1 MPPQIDALIK
11 DEPGLRSTPPLPQAP
26 LPPSELTI
34 SEDFKSIQ
42 APIPILN
49 LRPVRPDSTSS
60 TASSRSNGTNTQSS
74 LTITP
79 LVSPK
84 VSLPTEPEQPL
95 AASSSTGNDN
105 PHFLAA
111 MASAAS
117 MALTNPLLL
126 NPLLFSTSMM
136 QSLNES
142 DLIKS
147 MKSLIPQMPPAA
159 AMAAA
164 LPMTM
169 WSLTSQFKKPVIG
182 DTFNGSFAEEE
193 VANIRHLL
201 ENVNASVT
209 KSLLEDN
216 LKKWASTC
224 GLSTNEILQQLA
236 NSQPLSPGQLK
247 EENDLDTSIGSSSEV
262 TLPTFEA
269 DSKKASGG
277 RPRAMISDEQV
288 ATLKAYYGV
297 NPKPRREDLIN
308 ISEEIG
314 HPFKVVKVWFQ
325 NTRARDRREAVNSK
339 AFTKHLLPPTP
350 PASCSESQKCVSPS
364 ASPLKE
370 DLSEDKIP
378 LDLSTKPS
386 TPSASPPPLV
396 INSEAEDS
404 EEDDEDMESDDDN
417 EEEEEMEVSSTPAF
431 PMTSRPPI
439 DIEQLA
445 KQHFDNMIRAKLVTL
460 EPTAEAMLPDA
471 PVSSSEVAKTTKKKV
486 SSNAALASAATS
498 ASTSSSALSTVSS
511 TSSSSNGSNQTIY
524 TCDQCD
530 KTFTKKSS
538 ITRHKYEHSG
548 NYYSFI
554 LYCQCI

>member
-1 MPPQIDALIK
+1 
-11 DEPGLRSTPPLPQAP
+11 
-26 LPPSELTI
+26 
-34 SEDFKSIQ
+34 
-42 APIPILN
+42 
-49 LRPVRPDSTSS
+49 
-60 TASSRSNGTNTQSS
+60 
-74 LTITP
+74 
-79 LVSPK
+79 
-84 VSLPTEPEQPL
+84 
-95 AASSSTGNDN
+95 
-105 PHFLAA
+105 
-111 MASAAS
+111 

-147 MKSLIPQMPPAA
+147 MKSLIPQMPAA
-159 AMAAA
+159 ATAMAAAA

-236 NSQPLSPGQLK
+236 NAQPLSPGQLK
-247 EENDLDTSIGSSSEV
+247 EENDLDTSVGSSSEA
-262 TLPTFEA
+262 TFEA
-269 DSKKASGG
+269 DSKKASG

-325 NTRARDRREAVNSK
+325 NTRARDRRENATVNSK

-350 PASCSESQKCVSPS
+350 PASCSAGSQKCVSPS

-370 DLSEDKIP
+370 DSEDKIP

-404 EEDDEDMESDDDN
+404 EEEDEDMESEEDDDDEDN

-471 PVSSSEVAKTTKKKV
+471 PVSSSEVAKTATKKV
-486 SSNAALASAATS
+486 SASSHTSAAAAATS
-498 ASTSSSALSTVSS
+498 ASTSSALSTVSS

-548 NYYSFI
+548 K
-554 LYCQCI
+554 

>member
-34 SEDFKSIQ
+34 PEGTAQ
-42 APIPILN
+42 PIPPPILT

-60 TASSRSNGTNTQSS
+60 TASSRSCNDGTNTQSS

-95 AASSSTGNDN
+95 ASSDN

-147 MKSLIPQMPPAA
+147 MKSLIPQMPAA
-159 AMAAA
+159 ATAMAAAA

-236 NSQPLSPGQLK
+236 NAQPLSPGQLK
-247 EENDLDTSIGSSSEV
+247 EENDLDTSVGSSSEA
-262 TLPTFEA
+262 TFEA
-269 DSKKASGG
+269 DSKKASG

-325 NTRARDRREAVNSK
+325 NTRARDRRENATVNSK

-350 PASCSESQKCVSPS
+350 PASCSAGSQKCVSPS

-370 DLSEDKIP
+370 DSEDKIP

-404 EEDDEDMESDDDN
+404 EDEDMESEEDDDDEDN

-471 PVSSSEVAKTTKKKV
+471 PVSSSEVAKTATKKV
-486 SSNAALASAATS
+486 SASSHTSAAAAATS
-498 ASTSSSALSTVSS
+498 ASTSSALSTVSS

-548 NYYSFI
+548 K
-554 LYCQCI
+554 

>member
-34 SEDFKSIQ
+34 PEGNAQ
-42 APIPILN
+42 PIPPPILT

-60 TASSRSNGTNTQSS
+60 TASSRSCNDGTNTQSS

-95 AASSSTGNDN
+95 ASSDN

-147 MKSLIPQMPPAA
+147 MKSLIPQMPAA
-159 AMAAA
+159 ATAMAAAA

-236 NSQPLSPGQLK
+236 NAQPLSPGQLK
-247 EENDLDTSIGSSSEV
+247 EENDLDTSVGSSSEA
-262 TLPTFEA
+262 TFEA
-269 DSKKASGG
+269 DSKKASG

-325 NTRARDRREAVNSK
+325 NTRARDRRENATVNSK

-350 PASCSESQKCVSPS
+350 PASCSAGSQKCVSPS

-370 DLSEDKIP
+370 DSEDKIP

-404 EEDDEDMESDDDN
+404 EEEDEDMESEEDDDDEDN

-471 PVSSSEVAKTTKKKV
+471 PVSSSEVAKTATKKV
-486 SSNAALASAATS
+486 SASSHTSAAAAATS
-498 ASTSSSALSTVSS
+498 ASTSSALSTVSS

-548 NYYSFI
+548 K
-554 LYCQCI
+554 

>member
-34 SEDFKSIQ
+34 PEGNAQ
-42 APIPILN
+42 PIPPPILT

-60 TASSRSNGTNTQSS
+60 TASSRSCNDGTNTQSS

-95 AASSSTGNDN
+95 ASSDN

-147 MKSLIPQMPPAA
+147 MKSLIPQMPAA
-159 AMAAA
+159 ATAMAAAA

-236 NSQPLSPGQLK
+236 NAQPLSPGQLK
-247 EENDLDTSIGSSSEV
+247 EENDLDTSVGSSSEA
-262 TLPTFEA
+262 TFEA
-269 DSKKASGG
+269 DSKKASG

-325 NTRARDRREAVNSK
+325 NTRARDRRENATVNSK

-350 PASCSESQKCVSPS
+350 PASCSAGSQKCVSPS

-370 DLSEDKIP
+370 DSEDKIP

-404 EEDDEDMESDDDN
+404 EDEDMESEEDDDDEDN

-471 PVSSSEVAKTTKKKV
+471 PVSSSEVAKTATKKV
-486 SSNAALASAATS
+486 SASSHTSAAAAAATS
-498 ASTSSSALSTVSS
+498 ASTSSALSTVSS

-548 NYYSFI
+548 K
-554 LYCQCI
+554 

>member
-34 SEDFKSIQ
+34 PEGHAQ
-42 APIPILN
+42 PIPPPILT

-60 TASSRSNGTNTQSS
+60 TASSRSCNDGTNTQSS

-84 VSLPTEPEQPL
+84 VSLPTELPEQPL
-95 AASSSTGNDN
+95 ASSDN

-147 MKSLIPQMPPAA
+147 MKSLIPQMPAA
-159 AMAAA
+159 ATAMAAAA

-236 NSQPLSPGQLK
+236 NAQPLSPGQLK
-247 EENDLDTSIGSSSEV
+247 EENDLDTSVGSSSEA
-262 TLPTFEA
+262 TFEA
-269 DSKKASGG
+269 DSKKASG

-325 NTRARDRREAVNSK
+325 NTRARDRRENATVNSK

-350 PASCSESQKCVSPS
+350 PASCSAGSQKCVSPS

-370 DLSEDKIP
+370 DSEDKIP

-404 EEDDEDMESDDDN
+404 EDEDMESEEDDDDEDN

-471 PVSSSEVAKTTKKKV
+471 PVSSSEVAKTATKKV
-486 SSNAALASAATS
+486 SASSHTSAAAAATS
-498 ASTSSSALSTVSS
+498 ASTSSALSTVSS

-548 NYYSFI
+548 K
-554 LYCQCI
+554 

>member
-34 SEDFKSIQ
+34 PEGNAQ
-42 APIPILN
+42 PIPPPILT

-60 TASSRSNGTNTQSS
+60 TASSRSCNDGTNTQSS

-95 AASSSTGNDN
+95 ASSDN

-147 MKSLIPQMPPAA
+147 MKSLIPQMPAA
-159 AMAAA
+159 ATAMAAAA

-236 NSQPLSPGQLK
+236 NAQPLSPGQLK
-247 EENDLDTSIGSSSEV
+247 EENDLDTSVGSSSEA
-262 TLPTFEA
+262 TFEA
-269 DSKKASGG
+269 DSKKASG

-325 NTRARDRREAVNSK
+325 NTRARDRRENATVNSK

-350 PASCSESQKCVSPS
+350 PASCSAGSQKCVSPS

-370 DLSEDKIP
+370 DSEDKIP

-404 EEDDEDMESDDDN
+404 EDEDMESEEDDDDEDN

-471 PVSSSEVAKTTKKKV
+471 PVSSSEVAKTATKKV
-486 SSNAALASAATS
+486 SASSHTSAAAAATS
-498 ASTSSSALSTVSS
+498 ASTSSALSTVSS

-548 NYYSFI
+548 K
-554 LYCQCI
+554 

>member
-34 SEDFKSIQ
+34 PDGHAQ
-42 APIPILN
+42 PIPPPILT

-60 TASSRSNGTNTQSS
+60 TASSRSCNDGTNTQSS

-95 AASSSTGNDN
+95 ASSDN

-147 MKSLIPQMPPAA
+147 MKSLIPQMPAA
-159 AMAAA
+159 ATAMAAAA

-236 NSQPLSPGQLK
+236 NAQPLSPGQLK
-247 EENDLDTSIGSSSEV
+247 EENDLDTSVGSSSEA
-262 TLPTFEA
+262 TFEA
-269 DSKKASGG
+269 DSKKASG

-325 NTRARDRREAVNSK
+325 NTRARDRRENATVNSK

-350 PASCSESQKCVSPS
+350 PASCSAGSQKCVSPS

-370 DLSEDKIP
+370 DSEDKIP

-404 EEDDEDMESDDDN
+404 EDEDMESEEDDDDEDN

-471 PVSSSEVAKTTKKKV
+471 PVSSSEVAKTATKKV
-486 SSNAALASAATS
+486 SASSHTSAAAAATS
-498 ASTSSSALSTVSS
+498 ASTSSALSTVSS

-548 NYYSFI
+548 K
-554 LYCQCI
+554 

>member
-34 SEDFKSIQ
+34 PEGHAQ
-42 APIPILN
+42 PIPPPILT

-60 TASSRSNGTNTQSS
+60 TASSRSCNDGTNTQSS

-95 AASSSTGNDN
+95 ASSDN

-147 MKSLIPQMPPAA
+147 MKSLIPQMPAA
-159 AMAAA
+159 ATAMAAAA

-236 NSQPLSPGQLK
+236 NAQPLSPGQLK
-247 EENDLDTSIGSSSEV
+247 EENDLDTSVGSSSEA
-262 TLPTFEA
+262 TFEA
-269 DSKKASGG
+269 DSKKASG

-325 NTRARDRREAVNSK
+325 NTRARDRRENATVNSK

-350 PASCSESQKCVSPS
+350 PASCSAGSQKCVSPS

-370 DLSEDKIP
+370 DSEDKIP

-404 EEDDEDMESDDDN
+404 EDEDMESEEDDDDEDN

-471 PVSSSEVAKTTKKKV
+471 PVSSSEVAKTATKKV
-486 SSNAALASAATS
+486 SASSHTSTAAAAATS
-498 ASTSSSALSTVSS
+498 ASTSSALSTVSS

-548 NYYSFI
+548 K
-554 LYCQCI
+554 

>member
-34 SEDFKSIQ
+34 PEGNAQ
-42 APIPILN
+42 PIPPPILT

-60 TASSRSNGTNTQSS
+60 TASSRSCNDGTNTQSS

-84 VSLPTEPEQPL
+84 VSLPTELPEQPL
-95 AASSSTGNDN
+95 ASSDN

-147 MKSLIPQMPPAA
+147 MKSLIPQMPAA
-159 AMAAA
+159 ATAMAAAA

-236 NSQPLSPGQLK
+236 NAQPLSPGQLK
-247 EENDLDTSIGSSSEV
+247 EENDLDTSVGSSSEA
-262 TLPTFEA
+262 TFEA
-269 DSKKASGG
+269 DSKKASG

-325 NTRARDRREAVNSK
+325 NTRARDRRENATVNSK

-350 PASCSESQKCVSPS
+350 PASCSAGSQKCVSPS

-370 DLSEDKIP
+370 DSEDKIP

-404 EEDDEDMESDDDN
+404 EDEDMESEEDDDDEDN

-471 PVSSSEVAKTTKKKV
+471 PVSSSEVAKTATKKV
-486 SSNAALASAATS
+486 SASSHTSAAAAAAATS
-498 ASTSSSALSTVSS
+498 ASTSSALSTVSS

-548 NYYSFI
+548 K
-554 LYCQCI
+554 

>member
-1 MPPQIDALIK
+1 
-11 DEPGLRSTPPLPQAP
+11 
-26 LPPSELTI
+26 
-34 SEDFKSIQ
+34 
-42 APIPILN
+42 
-49 LRPVRPDSTSS
+49 
-60 TASSRSNGTNTQSS
+60 
-74 LTITP
+74 
-79 LVSPK
+79 
-84 VSLPTEPEQPL
+84 
-95 AASSSTGNDN
+95 
-105 PHFLAA
+105 
-111 MASAAS
+111 

-147 MKSLIPQMPPAA
+147 MKSLIPQMPAA
-159 AMAAA
+159 ATAMAAAA

-236 NSQPLSPGQLK
+236 NAQPLSPGQLK
-247 EENDLDTSIGSSSEV
+247 EENDLDTSVGSSSEA
-262 TLPTFEA
+262 TFEA
-269 DSKKASGG
+269 DSKKASG

-325 NTRARDRREAVNSK
+325 NTRARDRRENAAVNSK

-350 PASCSESQKCVSPS
+350 PASCSAGSQKCVSPS

-370 DLSEDKIP
+370 DSEDKIP

-404 EEDDEDMESDDDN
+404 EDEDMESEEDDDDEDN

-471 PVSSSEVAKTTKKKV
+471 PVSSSEVAKTATKKV
-486 SSNAALASAATS
+486 SASSHTSAAAAATS
-498 ASTSSSALSTVSS
+498 ASTSSALSTVSS

-548 NYYSFI
+548 K
-554 LYCQCI
+554 

>member
-11 DEPGLRSTPPLPQAP
+11 DEPGLRSPPPLPQAP

-34 SEDFKSIQ
+34 PEGTAQ
-42 APIPILN
+42 PIPPPILT

-60 TASSRSNGTNTQSS
+60 TASSRSCNDGTNTQSS

-95 AASSSTGNDN
+95 ASSDN

-147 MKSLIPQMPPAA
+147 MKSLIPQMPAA
-159 AMAAA
+159 ATAMAAAA

-236 NSQPLSPGQLK
+236 NAQPLSPGQLK
-247 EENDLDTSIGSSSEV
+247 EENDLDTSVGSSSEA
-262 TLPTFEA
+262 TFEA
-269 DSKKASGG
+269 DSKKASG

-325 NTRARDRREAVNSK
+325 NTRARDRRENATVNSK

-350 PASCSESQKCVSPS
+350 PASCSAGSQKCVSPS

-370 DLSEDKIP
+370 DSEDKIP

-404 EEDDEDMESDDDN
+404 EDEDMESEEDDDDEDN

-471 PVSSSEVAKTTKKKV
+471 PVSSSEVAKTATKKV
-486 SSNAALASAATS
+486 SASSHTSAAAAATS
-498 ASTSSSALSTVSS
+498 ASTSSALSTVSS

-548 NYYSFI
+548 K
-554 LYCQCI
+554 

>member
-1 MPPQIDALIK
+1 M
-11 DEPGLRSTPPLPQAP
+11 
-26 LPPSELTI
+26 
-34 SEDFKSIQ
+34 
-42 APIPILN
+42 
-49 LRPVRPDSTSS
+49 
-60 TASSRSNGTNTQSS
+60 
-74 LTITP
+74 
-79 LVSPK
+79 SPK
-84 VSLPTEPEQPL
+84 VSLPTEPEPASVAA
-95 AASSSTGNDN
+95 AASNDN

-147 MKSLIPQMPPAA
+147 MKNLIPQMPSGPAA
-159 AMAAA
+159 AAAMAAAA

-169 WSLTSQFKKPVIG
+169 WSLTQFKKPVIG
-182 DTFNGSFAEEE
+182 DTFNGSFAEDE

-236 NSQPLSPGQLK
+236 NAQPLSPGQLK
-247 EENDLDTSIGSSSEV
+247 EENDLDTSIGSSSEA
-262 TLPTFEA
+262 TLTAFEA
-269 DSKKASGG
+269 AAVDGKKGS

-288 ATLKAYYGV
+288 ATLKAYYAV
-297 NPKPRREDLIN
+297 NPKPRREDLIK

-325 NTRARDRREAVNSK
+325 NTRARDRREAVHSK

-350 PASCSESQKCVSPS
+350 PASCSAGSQKCVSPS

-370 DLSEDKIP
+370 DLNEDHKIP

-404 EEDDEDMESDDDN
+404 EEEEEDVESEDLEEEEDDEEN
-417 EEEEEMEVSSTPAF
+417 EEMEVSSIPAF

-471 PVSSSEVAKTTKKKV
+471 PVSSSEVAKTAKKKA
-486 SSNAALASAATS
+486 SSTAVVTPA
-498 ASTSSSALSTVSS
+498 SSAPTASTVSS

-548 NYYSFI
+548 ENMRKI
-554 LYCQCI
+554 HPP

>member
-34 SEDFKSIQ
+34 PDGHAQ
-42 APIPILN
+42 PIPPPILT

-60 TASSRSNGTNTQSS
+60 TASSRSCNDGTNTQSS

-95 AASSSTGNDN
+95 ASSDN

-147 MKSLIPQMPPAA
+147 MKSLIPQMPAA
-159 AMAAA
+159 ATAMAAAA

-236 NSQPLSPGQLK
+236 NAQPLSPGQLK
-247 EENDLDTSIGSSSEV
+247 EENDLDTSVGSSSEA
-262 TLPTFEA
+262 TFEA
-269 DSKKASGG
+269 DSKKASG

-325 NTRARDRREAVNSK
+325 NTRARDRRENATVNSK

-350 PASCSESQKCVSPS
+350 PASCSAGSQKCVSPS

-370 DLSEDKIP
+370 DSEDKIP

-404 EEDDEDMESDDDN
+404 EDEDMESEEEDDDDEDN

-471 PVSSSEVAKTTKKKV
+471 PVSSSEVAKTATKKV
-486 SSNAALASAATS
+486 SASSHTSAAAAAAATS
-498 ASTSSSALSTVSS
+498 ASTSSALSTVSS

-548 NYYSFI
+548 K
-554 LYCQCI
+554 